1 MTTNSLILITI
12 NLAIALIFALICFIT
27 LFILNKRLMRAKS
40 EVEDFNNRLESY
52 IYLNISHKFE
62 VPVLNIIELI
72 KRLKKRGETI
82 VDNSCLVDLEKLSQQ
97 SENLK
102 LLIEGVTSLNSLED
116 THENYK
122 MVFGNIISY
131 YQFLFD
137 SFTELAEIKKVDYQ
151 LKSNIEILNINYYPE
166 HIHGFFSNLVGKI
179 LNESSENNKVYIE
192 ITLSRNLKHYKVEFI
207 YSCDKHNQQQP
218 NELDFAILIT
228 KKIICKLNGFFEIK
242 YPTNDEIKYCV
253 KLPLSK
259 GIISQPMS
267 CLSVYKPSMKATK
280 QLTLQDSQLDNNI
293 NKNID
298 PNFLSRVTSI
308 IYREITNTE
317 NIIEVI
323 SSEICISPSQLN
335 RRIKT
340 ITGMTTSNFILNTR
354 LNRAKKL
361 LSITQKPIGEIAM
374 ECGFNDFAYF
384 SRSFKKEFEITP
396 SAFQRI
402 PHSKRL
408 V

>member
-1 MTTNSLILITI
+1 
-12 NLAIALIFALICFIT
+12 
-27 LFILNKRLMRAKS
+27 
-40 EVEDFNNRLESY
+40 
-52 IYLNISHKFE
+52 
-62 VPVLNIIELI
+62 
-72 KRLKKRGETI
+72 
-82 VDNSCLVDLEKLSQQ
+82 
-97 SENLK
+97 
-102 LLIEGVTSLNSLED
+102 
-116 THENYK
+116 
-122 MVFGNIISY
+122 
-131 YQFLFD
+131 
-137 SFTELAEIKKVDYQ
+137 
-151 LKSNIEILNINYYPE
+151 
-166 HIHGFFSNLVGKI
+166 
-179 LNESSENNKVYIE
+179 
-192 ITLSRNLKHYKVEFI
+192 
-207 YSCDKHNQQQP
+207 
-218 NELDFAILIT
+218 
-228 KKIICKLNGFFEIK
+228 
-242 YPTNDEIKYCV
+242 
-253 KLPLSK
+253 
-259 GIISQPMS
+259 
-267 CLSVYKPSMKATK
+267 
-280 QLTLQDSQLDNNI
+280 LQDSQLDNNI

>member
-1 MTTNSLILITI
+1 M
-12 NLAIALIFALICFIT
+12 
-27 LFILNKRLMRAKS
+27 
-40 EVEDFNNRLESY
+40 D
-52 IYLNISHKFE
+52 
-62 VPVLNIIELI
+62 
-72 KRLKKRGETI
+72 
-82 VDNSCLVDLEKLSQQ
+82 
-97 SENLK
+97 
-102 LLIEGVTSLNSLED
+102 
-116 THENYK
+116 
-122 MVFGNIISY
+122 
-131 YQFLFD
+131 
-137 SFTELAEIKKVDYQ
+137 
-151 LKSNIEILNINYYPE
+151 
-166 HIHGFFSNLVGKI
+166 
-179 LNESSENNKVYIE
+179 
-192 ITLSRNLKHYKVEFI
+192 
-207 YSCDKHNQQQP
+207 
-218 NELDFAILIT
+218 
-228 KKIICKLNGFFEIK
+228 
-242 YPTNDEIKYCV
+242 
-253 KLPLSK
+253 
-259 GIISQPMS
+259 